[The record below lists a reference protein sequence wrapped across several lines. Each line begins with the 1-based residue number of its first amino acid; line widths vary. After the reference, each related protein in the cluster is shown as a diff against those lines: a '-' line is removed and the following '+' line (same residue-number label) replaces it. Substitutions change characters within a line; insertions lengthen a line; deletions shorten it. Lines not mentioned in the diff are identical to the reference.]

1 MLLVNLQDVFMV
13 GRLQMPEQYD
23 ELVRLVKRQLTGNA
37 RRTALRL
44 LSELAGVVTPETND

>member
-1 MLLVNLQDVFMV
+1 
-13 GRLQMPEQYD
+13 MPEQYD